1 MLYTEGA
8 AQMPMLTLGQA
19 AKMVGKSKPT
29 ISKAIADTKISAQKI
44 DGIYQI
50 ELSELLRVFPAVS
63 AEKAEASD
71 KDVVSAVEA
80 VEKRWMALKIDDL
93 ETRLSEMKSER
104 DQAQREAREANTRV
118 MALISDLKPKS
129 FWSRIIGK

>member
-1 MLYTEGA
+1 
-8 AQMPMLTLGQA
+8 MPMLTLGQA
-19 AKMVGKSKPT
+19 SKMVGKSKPT

-104 DQAQREAREANTRV
+104 DLAQREAREANTRV

-129 FWSRIIGK
+129 FWSKIIGK

>member
-1 MLYTEGA
+1 
-8 AQMPMLTLGQA
+8 MPMLTLGQA
-19 AKMVGKSKPT
+19 SKMVGKSKPT
-29 ISKAIADTKISAQKI
+29 ISKAIADSKISAQKI
-44 DGIYQI
+44 DGVYQI

-71 KDVVSAVEA
+71 EVAIAVEA
-80 VEKRWMALKIDDL
+80 VEKRWMAQKIDEL

-104 DQAQREAREANTRV
+104 DLAQREAREANTRV

-129 FWSRIIGK
+129 FWSKIVGK

>member
-1 MLYTEGA
+1 
-8 AQMPMLTLGQA
+8 MPMLTLGQA